1 MTDFPPFAP
10 TLDAEREQ
18 AALML
23 SQAERK
29 RTGHLY
35 KDCPALDVVA
45 PGRNKGCKPCLAR
58 WQDVGRLAKFHQ
70 QQYDAAWYAQ
80 AAKEDAPMNLEAE
93 KEMWAD
99 IVRQDAPG
107 SHVMPRIDAA
117 EAYVPPTHRAAVTN
131 QPKPNRFGGKCQA
144 CSQWV
149 EPQAGRLTGS
159 PGKWGV
165 LHLEGACPAPKPA
178 LAVPAA
184 PLTPGMYRQPSGRIV
199 RVQVARTSGKPY
211 AKTVDGQYPGGG
223 RELDGLVRLT
233 LDEAKAYGRE
243 TGVCCVC
250 SAELTN
256 PDSIAAGIGPICA
269 QGF

>member
-18 AALML
+18 SALML

-45 PGRNKGCKPCLAR
+45 PGRNKGCTPCLAR
-58 WQDVGRLAKFHQ
+58 WQDVGRLSKFHQ
-70 QQYDAAWYAQ
+70 QQYDAAWYAR
-80 AAKEDAPMNLEAE
+80 AAKEDAPVNLEA
-93 KEMWAD
+93 AD

-107 SHVMPRIDAA
+107 SYVMPKVDAA
-117 EAYVPPTHRAAVTN
+117 EAHVPPTHRAA
-131 QPKPNRFGGKCQA
+131 PKPNRYGGKCGA

-149 EPQAGRLTGS
+149 EAGAGWLTGS

-165 LHLEGACPAPKPA
+165 LHANWEDGGCSTGAPEDRGYDRDGGPEPA
-178 LAVPAA
+178 
-184 PLTPGMYRQPSGRIV
+184 PGMYRQPSGRIV
-199 RVQVARTSGKPY
+199 KVQLSRTSGKPY
-211 AKTVDGQYPGGG
+211 AKTVDGEYLGGG
-223 RELDGLVRLT
+223 RELAGLVRLT

-250 SAELTN
+250 GATLTN
-256 PDSIAAGIGPICA
+256 PESIAAGIGPWCA
-269 QGF
+269 GKL